1 MLNKHNFGDLKTL
14 FSLRIVLVAL
24 TNLRFVRRTR
34 YDRKVTTKE
43 ERDEAATTK
52 VPFRKTGYILKGPV
66 FWTFITLL
74 FFQSALAQK
83 RSAYISGK
91 LLDENEHPLP
101 GTSVTILGRSTGILT
116 TDSGTFRL
124 KVPADKAFAL
134 VFSFAGYKTEQRNFL
149 LNENEEEHIVVRM
162 ERGAR
167 QLQEVVVSD
176 SRDSREA
183 GLVKI
188 NPKNAINIPTPTG
201 GIESLLKIFVG
212 SNNELTSQYSVRG
225 GNYDENLIYV
235 NDFEVFRPY
244 LVNNAQQ
251 EGLSFINPEMTR
263 SVSFYTGGFQPK
275 YGDKMSSALDI
286 QYKKPTGF
294 GGSAYLGLLEQGL
307 HLEGTGAGKK
317 FTYLLGV
324 RNRTNRTLL
333 SSQET
338 KGNYAPSSA
347 DIQGLFTWQLNSRN
361 LLELMGTL
369 SQTRFHLIPQSS
381 QLTSSVFSPY
391 YTANL
396 GLDIYFE
403 GQEIDRYQT
412 NMIGLSLTQQLRKNL
427 RLKWMLSRFGDN
439 EQQSY
444 DITGAYLFGERNFD
458 KGSSAFGLITD
469 PMGAGVYQNYARD
482 RLNIAVWNATHKGY
496 LNLDKHYLQWGVSA
510 EQQVVSSRLNEWQ
523 YQDSAGYSLPY
534 TPGQPAIS
542 NYVQSNDNF
551 SITRLTGFIQDNIL
565 FSNPD
570 FTLQGGA
577 RYNYNTL
584 NKELLVSPRIGLSW
598 KPRHSAKDIIY
609 RAALGIYDQPPFFRE
624 MLRPDGTLNKD
635 LKAQRSW
642 QVVAGFEQNFRI
654 GSRPFRWTTEG
665 YYKQMSKIDPY
676 DINNVHIQYFG
687 GNKAK
692 AYAAGLEFR
701 LFGELV
707 KDAESWVSVGFM
719 KTMEKIDTS
728 FYTYTL
734 DSLHHP
740 VDSARTQAGWV
751 RRPSDRLFTF
761 GLFMQDYLATNKNLK
776 VFLNF
781 IYGSDLPFNIPGSI
795 RYRNALT
802 IPPYIRIDVGFSA
815 LLLDSEKSNRRSHSP
830 FRNFENIW
838 ATLEVFN
845 LIDRDNTI
853 SYMLIKDFSNTTYA
867 LPNRLTPRMLN
878 LKLVARF

>member
-1 MLNKHNFGDLKTL
+1 
-14 FSLRIVLVAL
+14 
-24 TNLRFVRRTR
+24 
-34 YDRKVTTKE
+34 
-43 ERDEAATTK
+43 
-52 VPFRKTGYILKGPV
+52 
-66 FWTFITLL
+66 
-74 FFQSALAQK
+74 
-83 RSAYISGK
+83 
-91 LLDENEHPLP
+91 
-101 GTSVTILGRSTGILT
+101 
-116 TDSGTFRL
+116 
-124 KVPADKAFAL
+124 
-134 VFSFAGYKTEQRNFL
+134 
-149 LNENEEEHIVVRM
+149 
-162 ERGAR
+162 
-167 QLQEVVVSD
+167 
-176 SRDSREA
+176 
-183 GLVKI
+183 
-188 NPKNAINIPTPTG
+188 
-201 GIESLLKIFVG
+201 
-212 SNNELTSQYSVRG
+212 
-225 GNYDENLIYV
+225 
-235 NDFEVFRPY
+235 
-244 LVNNAQQ
+244 
-251 EGLSFINPEMTR
+251 
-263 SVSFYTGGFQPK
+263 
-275 YGDKMSSALDI
+275 
-286 QYKKPTGF
+286 
-294 GGSAYLGLLEQGL
+294 
-307 HLEGTGAGKK
+307 
-317 FTYLLGV
+317 
-324 RNRTNRTLL
+324 
-333 SSQET
+333 
-338 KGNYAPSSA
+338 
-347 DIQGLFTWQLNSRN
+347 
-361 LLELMGTL
+361 
-369 SQTRFHLIPQSS
+369 
-381 QLTSSVFSPY
+381 
-391 YTANL
+391 
-396 GLDIYFE
+396 
-403 GQEIDRYQT
+403 
-412 NMIGLSLTQQLRKNL
+412 
-427 RLKWMLSRFGDN
+427 
-439 EQQSY
+439 
-444 DITGAYLFGERNFD
+444 
-458 KGSSAFGLITD
+458 
-469 PMGAGVYQNYARD
+469 MGAGVYQNYARD

-565 FSNPD
+565 FGNPD

-687 GNKAK
+687 ENKAK

-878 LKLVARF
+878 LKLVGRF